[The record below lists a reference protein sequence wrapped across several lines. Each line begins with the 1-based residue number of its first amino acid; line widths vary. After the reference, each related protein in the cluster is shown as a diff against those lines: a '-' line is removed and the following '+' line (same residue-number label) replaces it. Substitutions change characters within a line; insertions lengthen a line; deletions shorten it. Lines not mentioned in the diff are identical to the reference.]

1 MPGDITSVPAGVEPM
16 AILDLPLMSMLKT
29 RMHWHQTRQKLL
41 AENVANADTPG
52 FRPHDLREP
61 LKSVT
66 AAAGGVSAGGAGG
79 VAGVS
84 IVATQTGHVGV
95 SASPN
100 VGGTR
105 DARRFEAT
113 PSGNAVVLE
122 DEMMKVAQNQSD
134 YQMAATLYGKSLQL
148 LKTAIGRR

>member
-1 MPGDITSVPAGVEPM
+1 M

-66 AAAGGVSAGGAGG
+66 AAAGGTAGGFGG
-79 VAGVS
+79 VMLA
-84 IVATQTGHVGV
+84 ATQAGHVGAQ
-95 SASPN
+95 STTN
-100 VGGTR
+100 VGGVR

-148 LKTAIGRR
+148 LRTAIGRR

>member
-1 MPGDITSVPAGVEPM
+1 M

-66 AAAGGVSAGGAGG
+66 SAAAGGAKSGIGG
-79 VAGVS
+79 VS
-84 IVATQTGHVGV
+84 MVATQVGHVGA
-95 SASPN
+95 SSSPN

-148 LKTAIGRR
+148 LRTAIGRR